1 MAVSLK
7 RIISLSNVIAT
18 VLTIIINSLSNTSI
32 LGANTVGEISDAY
45 PTFFTPAGYV
55 FAIWGIIYALLLVF
69 SIHQVLP
76 KQQDAPFRE
85 KIGLYYILCSVA
97 NIIWIVLWVNNYIL
111 FSTILMFLLLASL
124 IVIYRRLDSIG
135 AQMSLRENLAVFLP
149 FSVYLGWIT
158 VASIGNVAVTL
169 VSLNWNGW
177 GLSELSWTILMIG
190 VAIAVTLIMIVRK
203 RDIGFSLVLIW
214 ALLGILVKQSDVQ
227 NIVLTTGSGIGLI
240 VIALIVQAVRSL
252 RQEK

>member
-7 RIISLSNVIAT
+7 RLLSLANVVAT
-18 VLTIIINSLSNTSI
+18 FLTIIINSLSNTSLI
-32 LGANTVGEISDAY
+32 GANTVGEISDIY

-69 SIHQVLP
+69 SIYQALP
-76 KQQDAPFRE
+76 KQQNAPFLE
-85 KIGLYYILCSVA
+85 KISIYYILCSVA

-111 FSTILMFLLLASL
+111 FSTILMFLLLISL
-124 IVIYRRLDSIG
+124 IIIYRRVDSIG
-135 AQMSLRENLAVFLP
+135 TQMSLRENLAVLLP

-177 GLSELSWTILMIG
+177 GLSEISWTILMIG

-214 ALLGILVKQSDVQ
+214 ALVGILVKQSEMQ
-227 NIVLTTGSGIGLI
+227 NIVLTAGSGVVLI
-240 VIALIVQAVRSL
+240 AIALVIQAVRSL
-252 RQEK
+252 RQER

>member
-7 RIISLSNVIAT
+7 RLLSLANVVAT
-18 VLTIIINSLSNTSI
+18 FLTIIINSLSNTSLI
-32 LGANTVGEISDAY
+32 GANTVGEISDAY

-69 SIHQVLP
+69 SIYQALP
-76 KQQDAPFRE
+76 KQQNAPFLE
-85 KIGLYYILCSVA
+85 KISIYYILCSVA

-111 FSTILMFLLLASL
+111 FSTILMFLLLISL
-124 IVIYRRLDSIG
+124 IIIYRRVDSIG
-135 AQMSLRENLAVFLP
+135 TQMSLRENLAVLLP

-177 GLSELSWTILMIG
+177 GLSEISWTILMIG

-214 ALLGILVKQSDVQ
+214 ALVGILVKQSEMQ
-227 NIVLTTGSGIGLI
+227 NIVLTAGSGAVLI
-240 VIALIVQAVRSL
+240 AIALVIQAVRSL
-252 RQEK
+252 RQER

>member
-1 MAVSLK
+1 MAISLQ

-85 KIGLYYILCSVA
+85 KIGWYYILCSVA
-97 NIIWIVLWVNNYIL
+97 NIVWIVLWVNNYIL

-177 GLSELSWTILMIG
+177 GLSELLWTI
-190 VAIAVTLIMIVRK
+190 
-203 RDIGFSLVLIW
+203 
-214 ALLGILVKQSDVQ
+214 
-227 NIVLTTGSGIGLI
+227 
-240 VIALIVQAVRSL
+240 
-252 RQEK
+252 

>member
-1 MAVSLK
+1 MVVSLK
-7 RIISLSNVIAT
+7 RLLSLANVVAT
-18 VLTIIINSLSNTSI
+18 FLTIIINSLSNTSLI
-32 LGANTVGEISDAY
+32 GANTVGEISDAY

-69 SIHQVLP
+69 SIYQVLP
-76 KQQDAPFRE
+76 KQQNAPFLE
-85 KIGLYYILCSVA
+85 KISIYYILCSVA

-111 FSTILMFLLLASL
+111 FSTILMFLLLLSL
-124 IVIYRRLDSIG
+124 IIIYRRVDSIG
-135 AQMSLRENLAVFLP
+135 TQMSLRENLAVLLP

-177 GLSELSWTILMIG
+177 GLSEISWTILMIG

-214 ALLGILVKQSDVQ
+214 ALVGILVKQSEMQ
-227 NIVLTTGSGIGLI
+227 NIVLTAGSGIGLI
-240 VIALIVQAVRSL
+240 AIALVIQAVRSL
-252 RQEK
+252 RQER

>member
-7 RIISLSNVIAT
+7 RLLSLSNVVAT
-18 VLTIIINSLSNTSI
+18 FLTIIINSLSNTSI
-32 LGANTVGEISDAY
+32 LGANTVGEISDIY

-69 SIHQVLP
+69 SIYQALP
-76 KQQDAPFRE
+76 RQQNAPFIE
-85 KIGLYYILCSVA
+85 KISVYYILCSVT

-111 FSTILMFLLLASL
+111 FSTILMFLLLVSL
-124 IVIYRRLDSIG
+124 IIIYRRLDSIG
-135 AQMSLRENLAVFLP
+135 TQMSLRENLAVFLP

-177 GLSELSWTILMIG
+177 GLNEVSWTILMIG
-190 VAIAVTLIMIVRK
+190 VAIAVTLIMILRK

-214 ALLGILVKQSDVQ
+214 ALFGILVKQSEVQ
-227 NIVLTTGSGIGLI
+227 NIVLTSGSGIGLI
-240 VIALIVQAVRSL
+240 VVTLVIQAVRSL
-252 RQEK
+252 KQER

>member
-1 MAVSLK
+1 MAVSLQ

-18 VLTIIINSLSNTSI
+18 VLTIIINILSNTSI
-32 LGANTVGEISDAY
+32 LGANTVEEISDAY

-55 FAIWGIIYALLLVF
+55 FAIWGIIYALLLIF

-97 NIIWIVLWVNNYIL
+97 NIIWILLWVNNYIL

-124 IVIYRRLDSIG
+124 IIIYRRLDSIG

>member
-1 MAVSLK
+1 MVVSLK
-7 RIISLSNVIAT
+7 RLLSLSNVVAT
-18 VLTIIINSLSNTSI
+18 VLTILINSLSNTSI

-69 SIHQVLP
+69 SIYQVLP
-76 KQQDAPFRE
+76 KQQTASFLE
-85 KIGLYYILCSVA
+85 KISVYYLLCSVA
-97 NIIWIVLWVNNYIL
+97 NIIWIVLWVNNYVL
-111 FSTILMFLLLASL
+111 FSTILMFLLLVSL
-124 IVIYRRLDSIG
+124 LTIYRRLDSIG
-135 AQMSLRENLAVFLP
+135 TQMSLRENLAVFLP

-177 GLSELSWTILMIG
+177 GLSEVSWTILMIG
-190 VAIAVTLIMIVRK
+190 VAIAVTLIMILRK

-214 ALLGILVKQSDVQ
+214 ALLGILVKQSEVQ
-227 NIVLTTGSGIGLI
+227 NIVLTAGSGIGLI
-240 VIALIVQAVRSL
+240 VVALVAQAVRSL
-252 RQEK
+252 RQER

>member
-124 IVIYRRLDSIG
+124 IVIYHRLDSIG

>member
-1 MAVSLK
+1 MAVSSK
-7 RIISLSNVIAT
+7 RLVSLSNVVAT
-18 VLTIIINSLSNTSI
+18 IFTIIINSLSNTSV
-32 LGANTVGEISDAY
+32 LGANTVGEVSDAY

-69 SIHQVLP
+69 SIYQALP
-76 KQQDAPFRE
+76 KQQNAPFLE
-85 KIGLYYILCSVA
+85 KISFYYLLCSVA

-111 FSTILMFLLLASL
+111 FSTILMFLLLVSL
-124 IVIYRRLDSIG
+124 ISIYRRLDSIG
-135 AQMSLRENLAVFLP
+135 TQMSLRENLAVFLP

-177 GLSELSWTILMIG
+177 GLSEVSWTILMIG
-190 VAIAVTLIMIVRK
+190 VAIAVTLIMILRK

-214 ALLGILVKQSDVQ
+214 ALLGILVKQSEVQ
-227 NIVLTTGSGIGLI
+227 NIVLTAGSGIGLI
-240 VIALIVQAVRSL
+240 VAALVVQAVRSL
-252 RQEK
+252 RQER

>member
-169 VSLNWNGW
+169 VSLNGNGW

>member
-69 SIHQVLP
+69 SIHQALP

-214 ALLGILVKQSDVQ
+214 ALLGILIKHSDVQ

-252 RQEK
+252 KQEK

>member
-85 KIGLYYILCSVA
+85 KIGLYYILCSVT

>member
-1 MAVSLK
+1 MAVSLQ
-7 RIISLSNVIAT
+7 RVISLSNVIAT

-55 FAIWGIIYALLLVF
+55 FAIWGIIYALLLMF

>member
-7 RIISLSNVIAT
+7 RLLSLSNVVAT
-18 VLTIIINSLSNTSI
+18 FLTIIINSLSNTSI

-69 SIHQVLP
+69 SIYQALP
-76 KQQDAPFRE
+76 KQQNAPFIE
-85 KIGLYYILCSVA
+85 KISLVYVLCSVA

-111 FSTILMFLLLASL
+111 FSTVLMFLLLVSL
-124 IVIYRRLDSIG
+124 IIIYRRLDSIG
-135 AQMSLRENLAVFLP
+135 TQMSLRENLAVFLP
-149 FSVYLGWIT
+149 FSIYLGWIT
-158 VASIGNVAVTL
+158 VASIANVAVTL

-177 GLSELSWTILMIG
+177 GLGEVSWTILMLGI
-190 VAIAVTLIMIVRK
+190 AIVVTLIMIARK

-214 ALLGILVKQSDVQ
+214 ALFGILVKQSEVQ
-227 NIVLTTGSGIGLI
+227 NIVLTAGGGIGLI
-240 VIALIVQAVRSL
+240 VIALVIQAMRLL
-252 RQEK
+252 RQDR

>member
-1 MAVSLK
+1 MALSFPRIVSLA
-7 RIISLSNVIAT
+7 NVAAT
-18 VLTIIINSLSNTSI
+18 ILTIFINSLSNTSI

-69 SIHQVLP
+69 AIYQALP
-76 KQQDAPFRE
+76 KQLNAPFIE
-85 KIGLYYILCSVA
+85 KIGVYYILCSVA
-97 NIIWIVLWVNNYIL
+97 NIIWIVLWVNDYVL
-111 FSTILMFLLLASL
+111 FSTILMFLLLVSL
-124 IVIYRRLDSIG
+124 IIIYRRLDSIG

-169 VSLNWNGW
+169 VSLNWNGG

-190 VAIAVTLIMIVRK
+190 VAIAVTLIMILRK
-203 RDIGFSLVLIW
+203 RDISFSLVLIW
-214 ALLGILVKQSDVQ
+214 ALLGILVKQSDMQ
-227 NIVLTTGSGIGLI
+227 NIVLTAGSGIGLI
-240 VIALIVQAVRSL
+240 VIALVTQAVRSL
-252 RQEK
+252 RQER

>member
-1 MAVSLK
+1 MALSLK
-7 RIISLSNVIAT
+7 RLLSLANVVAT
-18 VLTIIINSLSNTSI
+18 FLTIIINSLSNTSLI
-32 LGANTVGEISDAY
+32 GANTVGEISDVY

-69 SIHQVLP
+69 SIYQVFP
-76 KQQDAPFRE
+76 KQQNAPFLE
-85 KIGLYYILCSVA
+85 KISIYYILCSVA

-111 FSTILMFLLLASL
+111 FSTILMFLLLISL
-124 IVIYRRLDSIG
+124 IIIYRRVDSIG
-135 AQMSLRENLAVFLP
+135 TQMSLRENLAVLLP

-177 GLSELSWTILMIG
+177 GLSEISWTILMIG

-214 ALLGILVKQSDVQ
+214 ALVGILVKQSEMQD
-227 NIVLTTGSGIGLI
+227 IVLTAGSGAVLI
-240 VIALIVQAVRSL
+240 AIALVIQAVRSL
-252 RQEK
+252 RQER

>member
-1 MAVSLK
+1 MALSLK
-7 RIISLSNVIAT
+7 RLLSLANVVAT
-18 VLTIIINSLSNTSI
+18 FLTIIINSLSNTSLI
-32 LGANTVGEISDAY
+32 GANTVGEISDVY

-69 SIHQVLP
+69 SIYQAFP
-76 KQQDAPFRE
+76 KQQNAPFLE
-85 KIGLYYILCSVA
+85 KISIYYILCSVA

-111 FSTILMFLLLASL
+111 FSTILMFLLLISL
-124 IVIYRRLDSIG
+124 IIIYRRVDSIG
-135 AQMSLRENLAVFLP
+135 TQMSLRENLAVLLP

-177 GLSELSWTILMIG
+177 GLSEISWTILMIG

-214 ALLGILVKQSDVQ
+214 ALVGILVKQSEMQD
-227 NIVLTTGSGIGLI
+227 IVLTAGSGAVLI
-240 VIALIVQAVRSL
+240 AIALVIQAVRSL
-252 RQEK
+252 RQER

>member
-55 FAIWGIIYALLLVF
+55 FVIWGIIYALLLVF

-97 NIIWIVLWVNNYIL
+97 NILWIVLWVNNYIL

-203 RDIGFSLVLIW
+203 RDIGLSLVLIW

>member
-7 RIISLSNVIAT
+7 RLISLANVVAT
-18 VLTIIINSLSNTSI
+18 FLTIIINSLSNTSLI
-32 LGANTVGEISDAY
+32 GVNTVGEISDAY

-55 FAIWGIIYALLLVF
+55 FVIWGIIYVLLLVF
-69 SIHQVLP
+69 SIYQALP
-76 KQQDAPFRE
+76 KQQNAPFLE
-85 KIGLYYILCSVA
+85 KISIYYILCSLA

-111 FSTILMFLLLASL
+111 FSTILMFLLLISL
-124 IVIYRRLDSIG
+124 IIIYRRVDSIG
-135 AQMSLRENLAVFLP
+135 TQMSLRENLAVLLP

-177 GLSELSWTILMIG
+177 GLSEISWTILMIG

-214 ALLGILVKQSDVQ
+214 ALVGILVKQSEIQ
-227 NIVLTTGSGIGLI
+227 NIVLTAGSGIGLI
-240 VIALIVQAVRSL
+240 AIALVIQAVRSL
-252 RQEK
+252 RQER

>member
-1 MAVSLK
+1 MAVSSK
-7 RIISLSNVIAT
+7 RLLTLSNVVAT
-18 VLTIIINSLSNTSI
+18 FLTIVINSLSNTSI
-32 LGANTVGEISDAY
+32 IGTNSVGEISDAY

-69 SIHQVLP
+69 SIYQVLP
-76 KQQDAPFRE
+76 KQQNAPFIE
-85 KIGLYYILCSVA
+85 KISIFYILCSVA

-124 IVIYRRLDSIG
+124 IVIYRRVDSIG
-135 AQMSLRENLAVFLP
+135 TQMSLRENLAVLLP
-149 FSVYLGWIT
+149 FSIYLGWIT
-158 VASIGNVAVTL
+158 VASIANVAVTL

-177 GLSELSWTILMIG
+177 GLSEISWTILMIG
-190 VAIAVTLIMIVRK
+190 VAIAVTLIMILRK

-240 VIALIVQAVRSL
+240 AIALIIQAVRSL
-252 RQEK
+252 KQER

>member
-7 RIISLSNVIAT
+7 RLLSLSNVVAT
-18 VLTIIINSLSNTSI
+18 GLTIIINSLSNTSI
-32 LGANTVGEISDAY
+32 LGAYTVGEISDAY

-69 SIHQVLP
+69 SIYQALP
-76 KQQDAPFRE
+76 KQQNAVFIE
-85 KIGLYYILCSVA
+85 KIGLYYVLCSVA

-111 FSTILMFLLLASL
+111 FSTILMFLLLVSL
-124 IVIYRRLDSIG
+124 IIIYHRLDSIG
-135 AQMSLRENLAVFLP
+135 TQMSLRENLAVFLP

-177 GLSELSWTILMIG
+177 GVSEISWTILMIG
-190 VAIAVTLIMIVRK
+190 IAIGVTLIMILRK

-214 ALLGILVKQSDVQ
+214 ALFGILVKQSEVQ

-240 VIALIVQAVRSL
+240 VIALVIQAVRSL
-252 RQEK
+252 RQDK

>member
-1 MAVSLK
+1 MAASLQ

-18 VLTIIINSLSNTSI
+18 VLTIIINILSNTSI

-55 FAIWGIIYALLLVF
+55 FAIWGIIYALLLIF

-97 NIIWIVLWVNNYIL
+97 NIIWILLWVNNYIL

-124 IVIYRRLDSIG
+124 IIIYRRLDSIG

-214 ALLGILVKQSDVQ
+214 ALFGILVKQSDVQ

-240 VIALIVQAVRSL
+240 VITLIVQAVRSL